1 MHLLCTPASMLL
13 HYPMVKTTPRFTLV
27 IKKFQMTKDVSKC
40 LCVSDKLVMSEFVVG
55 SKGIEGPCRP
65 FKTRNICRQLVS
77 FSCFWQNCHLILL
90 HFSNYASLD
99 LDDIRRRRKDN
110 LPTHVSNFLKRRNKR
125 DVSWHN
131 PCEEHYHLNPKC
143 YTVLQKASFNC
154 HNNSKFQGSEFYR
167 K

>member
-1 MHLLCTPASMLL
+1 
-13 HYPMVKTTPRFTLV
+13 
-27 IKKFQMTKDVSKC
+27 
-40 LCVSDKLVMSEFVVG
+40 MSEFVVG
-55 SKGIEGPCRP
+55 SKGIEGPCRLY
-65 FKTRNICRQLVS
+65 KTKNICRQLVIFSS
-77 FSCFWQNCHLILL
+77 FLKNWNFIRILL

-125 DVSWHN
+125 DTSWYN

-167 K
+167 KYLWTWTEVCFSRWPKSKGKDTSKSYVLIINSYFSQILSPKS